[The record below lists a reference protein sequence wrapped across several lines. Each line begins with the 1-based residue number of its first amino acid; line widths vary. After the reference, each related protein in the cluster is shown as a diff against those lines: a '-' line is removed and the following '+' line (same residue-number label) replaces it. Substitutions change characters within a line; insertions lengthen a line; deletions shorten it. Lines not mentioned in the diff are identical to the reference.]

1 MVLTLTHEKGANDP
15 EEQFLRTVNT
25 RIAGGGR
32 LTTTSVLPTVVV
44 DVREFRSALPSLLH
58 GKSMVVVP
66 CQLTVGD
73 YILTPDIAVERKSVR
88 DLFSS
93 FRNGRLYNQAETLL
107 QYYRSPAL
115 LIEFYQNKSFTFD
128 AFTNMPIPSAA
139 AASGPGGTLTS
150 NFLQASNPRSPQH
163 LLTILALAFPRL
175 KIIWSSS
182 PYQTAE
188 IFEELKNHN
197 PEPDPIRAVQ
207 VGLGHTAAAASSE
220 DDGDGGHGHTAIKD
234 RLMSAAGVEHRTFN
248 LLPQQML
255 EAVPGLTA
263 TNLDPILLK
272 TQNLHELANMDE
284 PELSALVGQE
294 TARQVVRFFRRC
306 VFDIDG
312 A

>member
-1 MVLTLTHEKGANDP
+1 MVLTLTHDRSTDS

-32 LTTTSVLPTVVV
+32 LTATAAPPTVVV

-107 QYYRSPAL
+107 QYYKNPAL

-128 AFTNMPIPSAA
+128 AFTNIPIPNAA
-139 AASGPGGTLTS
+139 ANGPGGTLTS

-188 IFEELKNHN
+188 IFEELKSNSR
-197 PEPDPIRAVQ
+197 EPDPIHAVQ
-207 VGLGHTAAAASSE
+207 IGLGHAHAAAAATAAG
-220 DDGDGGHGHTAIKD
+220 DGDATKD
-234 RLMSAAGVEHRTFN
+234 NVMSAAGVEHRTFN

-272 TQNLHELANMDE
+272 TKNLHELANME
-284 PELSALVGQE
+284 EAELSALVGQE
-294 TARQVVRFFRRC
+294 TARQVVRFFQRN
-306 VFDIDG
+306 VFDIG
-312 A
+312 GI